1 MLVVGFYFELLHP
14 LKEKRS
20 KKIKQNPK
28 KYICA
33 GRPWISRAL
42 QGIDIAF
49 LRVYRFFEPV
59 SLIKKS
65 RGWGLWYLV
74 PWTPRLLVA
83 LLFLPLNAHRKW
95 KKRLKKVFSAS
106 NFPREL
112 NYRYTLRSEPGTT
125 RRNNQNTLIT
135 FTQLLIWLYLF
146 CSITEFLF
154 WLLFRTYF

>member
-1 MLVVGFYFELLHP
+1 MEGLAAWMEDCTMRWSFLCWTRLAYSSPSNSSLIHWCWWWAFISSFCIRWR
-14 LKEKRS
+14 KKRS

-49 LRVYRFFEPV
+49 LRVYWFFEPV

-95 KKRLKKVFSAS
+95 KKKIKKGFFSLK
-106 NFPREL
+106 FPARAKL
-112 NYRYTLRSEPGTT
+112 PLHA
-125 RRNNQNTLIT
+125 
-135 FTQLLIWLYLF
+135 
-146 CSITEFLF
+146 
-154 WLLFRTYF
+154 